1 MEKVTIEELKINL
14 KEISDILYSGETTK
28 GMADMGL
35 VIPDLA
41 ILANSIDDDELNG
54 RLLNDVLVPALEAM
68 ESKDG
73 LLLADVINY
82 ELMNILEEI

>member
-1 MEKVTIEELKINL
+1 MEKVTIEELKGKL
-14 KEISDILYSGETTK
+14 KEISDTLYSGEITK

-41 ILANSIDDDELNG
+41 NLANAIADEELNG
-54 RLLNDVLVPALEAM
+54 RFLNDVLVPALNAM
-68 ESKDG
+68 ENRDG

-82 ELMNILEEI
+82 ELMEILEEM